1 MTDAKANGHR
11 RGPSSFIPIAM
22 PLMQPRTSL
31 SLYHQN
37 SITNKGGSVS
47 GPNSAPHLSSQS
59 RSFSVGHYPSPQTSP
74 TSKTTF
80 NSPNSKVGQLQS
92 QQQSTPVSAGKTT
105 FRSFR
110 NLLPFGPGKP
120 PTSPSTTSSSVL
132 TPKRSFSLG
141 QRPAKE
147 KDKGGDKKPKSP
159 IPNVPDLPDIQ
170 KSPILVIQSVSSENG
185 SNPSPRPSGVP
196 SLPPQLPPLQL
207 QSGVQKSPPLI
218 SITLPFPSSA
228 STPSSVS
235 VSPSQADHGEYPF
248 PRLSLQTLCSLVIDR
263 AFQPS
268 DSLWVFF
275 RYSITANILDTADL

>member
-1 MTDAKANGHR
+1 MLLSSMADTKANGHR

-31 SLYHQN
+31 HHQSSN
-37 SITNKGGSVS
+37 TNKSGSILDLS
-47 GPNSAPHLSSQS
+47 SAPYLPSQS

-74 TSKTTF
+74 NSKTASTLS
-80 NSPNSKVGQLQS
+80 NSNASQPQP

-110 NLLPFGPGKP
+110 SLLPFGPGKP
-120 PTSPSTTSSSVL
+120 PASPNTSSSSIL

-147 KDKGGDKKPKSP
+147 KEKGGDKKPRSP
-159 IPNVPDLPDIQ
+159 IPNVPDLPDTQ
-170 KSPILVIQSVSSENG
+170 KPPILVIQNPPLPSE
-185 SNPSPRPSGVP
+185 SGVNASFHTSGLS

-207 QSGVQKSPPLI
+207 QSEAQQSTPLI
-218 SITLPFPSSA
+218 SVTIPFPTSV

-235 VSPSQADHGEYPF
+235 ASPSRIDHGMYPA
-248 PRLSLQTLCSLVIDR
+248 SII
-263 AFQPS
+263 S
-268 DSLWVFF
+268 DSIQFSDRWCLSTF
-275 RYSITANILDTADL
+275 